1 MKGVEKRR
9 GGGAAVAGGQG
20 DAGMMYVGA
29 AGWMSKQNDALTPA
43 SFTINNG
50 EVYAYSVRLA
60 DKELR
65 ERLDRGLEC
74 LKQNG
79 KRAAIFKK
87 GTSLDPLPGVA
98 LVTVAAG
105 YGRPGYP
112 SYDEAPHALSCK

>member
-79 KRAAIFKK
+79 KLAAIFKK
-87 GTSLDPLPGVA
+87 WTSLDPLPAAPVVTFAPRSGV
-98 LVTVAAG
+98 
-105 YGRPGYP
+105 PGFP
-112 SYDEAPHALSCK
+112 NYDEAPHALSCK